1 MLIGQYEG
9 KVSVKFQISFPKKF
23 REELGNRLI
32 VTKGFEKTLLV
43 ISEANWKIV
52 LEDIENSSLTQA
64 SSRET
69 KRFLY
74 GGATNVELDGK
85 GRFIIPEYL
94 RIFAELGEDIIFVG
108 QESYAEIWNKQRWED
123 YNESLI
129 PKISEI
135 AEKLTVQKETRNE

>member
-23 REELGNRLI
+23 REELGNKLI

-43 ISEANWKIV
+43 IAEANWKTV
-52 LEDIENSSLTQA
+52 LMDIENSSLTQA

-74 GGATNVELDGK
+74 GGATDVELDGK

-94 RIFAELGEDIIFVG
+94 RNFAELGEDIIFVG
-108 QESYAEIWNKQRWED
+108 QESYAEIWNKKRWED

-135 AEKLTVQKETRNE
+135 AEKLTVRKETRDE